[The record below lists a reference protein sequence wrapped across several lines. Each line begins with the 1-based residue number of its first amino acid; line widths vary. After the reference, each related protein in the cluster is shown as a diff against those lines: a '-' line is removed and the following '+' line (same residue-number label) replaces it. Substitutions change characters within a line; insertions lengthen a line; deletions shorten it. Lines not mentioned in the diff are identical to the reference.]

1 MIVHALFVSHR
12 GRQCGVHHF
21 GVRLFAALAAAGMLD
36 WHYAEAADV
45 TELTAELARYRP
57 DIVLF
62 NHHPSTLPFVT
73 DEVLAGIDATTFGIL
88 HEAAQETVERLDDI
102 AFDYLLCADPTMTPR
117 DPRILPVPRFAP
129 HPIAELPPVPDVFTV
144 GSFGFGTPGKG
155 FGRLCSLVNEQFDV
169 ARIRIN
175 IPPHDS
181 PAIVPPALLHST
193 LAECHAAVTKPG
205 IALEITNNFFDD
217 AALLAFLAENT
228 INAFLYDPQQGRGIS
243 SCTDH
248 ALAARR
254 PIAVS
259 ESGMFRNLHGLNP
272 TIVAARRPLRA
283 IAADGFA
290 PLAHLLEAYRP
301 EAAGAAWDS
310 SIREA
315 LARRAEAC
323 AVPDA
328 RGFNK
333 LLDDDSRAG
342 YAPVE
347 ARLRELAPDI
357 FGRKIPRAN
366 VQQAFAFDTAHRF
379 LSGRREARILAVGS
393 FEDTAVASLRAEG
406 YALDEVD
413 PEVNG
418 LDLDTFYLANPAALG
433 SYDLVLCV
441 SVLEHVRDD
450 ESFVRMVADLL
461 TPGGVGIFTVDYS
474 AAFPETGRAPGWDE
488 RLYTRVDLRFR
499 LMDQLPD
506 CALVDPESWSKGGED
521 FDYEEVRYAFA
532 SWVFRK
538 RDTVHGLASRRPVP
552 AWSRRLAEER
562 HARERAVAAAAVA
575 NDRIS
580 EVDALADH
588 RIAEIQVYTQQQIAA
603 AKAQAEAGMAELEAL
618 ADHRIAEIQVYTQQQ
633 IAAAKAQT
641 EARMAELEALADHRI
656 AEIQVYTQQQ
666 ITAAKAQ
673 AEARMA
679 ELATLRASTSWK
691 VTRPLRGV
699 RRLARMFRRGG
710 V

>member
-1 MIVHALFVSHR
+1 VQALFVSHR

-21 GVRLFAALAAAGMLD
+21 GVRLFAALAGAGKLD
-36 WHYAEAADV
+36 WHYVEAADAE
-45 TELTAELARYRP
+45 ELKSELARHAP
-57 DIVLF
+57 NIVLF
-62 NHHPSTLPFVT
+62 NHHPTTLPFLT
-73 DEVLAGIDATTFGIL
+73 DEVLAGVNATTFGIL

-117 DPRILPVPRFAP
+117 DPRILPVPRFVP

-175 IPPHDS
+175 IPPHDN
-181 PAIVPPALLHST
+181 PAIVPPALLHTT
-193 LAECHAAVTKPG
+193 LAECHSAVTKPG
-205 IALEITNNFFDD
+205 IALEITDHFFDD
-217 AALLAFLAENT
+217 AALLAFLAEST
-228 INAFLYDPQQGRGIS
+228 INVFLYDPQQGRGIS
-243 SCTDH
+243 SCIDH

-272 TIVAARRPLRA
+272 TIIAARRPLRA

-301 EAAGAAWDS
+301 EAAGAAWDG

-333 LLDDDSRAG
+333 LLDDESRAS
-342 YAPVE
+342 YAPVV
-347 ARLRELAPDI
+347 ARLRELAPDVLA
-357 FGRKIPRAN
+357 RKIPRAN
-366 VQQAFAFDTAHRF
+366 IQQAFALDTSHRF
-379 LSGRREARILAVGS
+379 LSGLHEARILAVGS

-406 YALDEVD
+406 FVLDEVD

-418 LDLDTFYLANPAALG
+418 LDLGGYYLANPTALG

-450 ESFVRMVADLL
+450 ETFVRMVADLL
-461 TPGGVGIFTVDYS
+461 TAGGVGIFTVDYS
-474 AAFPETGRAPGWDE
+474 AAFPQAGRAPGCDE
-488 RLYTRVDLRFR
+488 RLYTRADLRFR
-499 LMDQLPD
+499 LMDLLPD

-521 FDYEEVRYAFA
+521 FEYEGVRYGFA
-532 SWVFRK
+532 TWVFRK
-538 RDTVHGLASRRPVP
+538 RDLAHGSASSRPVP
-552 AWSRRLAEER
+552 AWSRYLAEE
-562 HARERAVAAAAVA
+562 HYARERAVAATAAA
-575 NDRIS
+575 NDRLS
-580 EVDALADH
+580 
-588 RIAEIQVYTQQQIAA
+588 
-603 AKAQAEAGMAELEAL
+603 ELEA
-618 ADHRIAEIQVYTQQQ
+618 ASNRRIIEIQ
-633 IAAAKAQT
+633 
-641 EARMAELEALADHRI
+641 ALSERRI
-656 AEIQVYTQQQ
+656 IEIQASSDRRITEIQASSDRRITEIQAYKQQEVASAESRAEMFRAEV
-666 ITAAKAQ
+666 AA
-673 AEARMA
+673 
-679 ELATLRASTSWK
+679 LRASRSWQ
-691 VTRPLRGV
+691 VTRPLRGL